1 MTASLIL
8 PIVISSLGGMV
19 MGGAFF
25 ALLRLTVRLY
35 ASRRWPLGI
44 ALHFGRWALLT
55 ITLVVAA
62 RTGALPLLC
71 VAGGTLVARMV
82 LVRSTLEARA

>member
-1 MTASLIL
+1 VTASFVLRILI
-8 PIVISSLGGMV
+8 STLGGLAI
-19 MGGAFF
+19 GGAFF
-25 ALLRLTVRLY
+25 ALLRLNVRFY
-35 ASRRWPLGI
+35 TSRHWPLGI

-71 VAGGTLVARMV
+71 VAGGTLIARLV
-82 LVRSTLEARA
+82 LVSSTREVRA